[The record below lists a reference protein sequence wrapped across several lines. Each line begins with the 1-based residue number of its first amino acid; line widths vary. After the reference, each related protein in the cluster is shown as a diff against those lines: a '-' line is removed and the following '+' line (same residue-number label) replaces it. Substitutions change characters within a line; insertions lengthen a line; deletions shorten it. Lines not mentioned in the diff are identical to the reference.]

1 MKNYFIYI
9 IVKTYQMQRDNLHDK
24 LNELKNTYYQNNTKN
39 TFFKN
44 KQKLDCADMISNSID
59 INTLMHNTFF
69 QFENTNKLFFQ
80 YTVFKTFATDNNI
93 NHILNCFMNLLEEI
107 INNYGSFEL
116 HINMETYTI
125 TAHERYKNMYKLLFS
140 RCKENNI
147 LFSSKLV
154 SMNIYNTPNIINT
167 LQSFFAPFIDKNAVN
182 KIFIIDKKQ
191 SKSLLEKLFANNN
204 IKGFY

>member
-1 MKNYFIYI
+1 
-9 IVKTYQMQRDNLHDK
+9 MQNNHLLDK
-24 LNELKNTYYQNNTKN
+24 LNDLKNTYYQNNSKN

-44 KQKLDCADMISNSID
+44 KQKLDCADMVSKTID

-69 QFENTNKLFFQ
+69 QFENTNKVFFQ

-93 NHILNCFMNLLEEI
+93 NYILDNFMKLLENI
-107 INNYGSFEL
+107 IYTCGSFEL

-140 RCKENNI
+140 RCEQNNI
-147 LFSSKLV
+147 LFSDKLV

-167 LQSFFAPFIDKNAVN
+167 LQIFFAPFIDKNAVN
-182 KIFIIDKKQ
+182 KIFIMDKKQ
-191 SKSLLEKLFANNN
+191 SPALLENLFANNN
-204 IKGFY
+204 IKGLH